1 MSTIDQINIPDLGDV
16 DEVEVIEVCVDV
28 GQKVESEDSIMIL
41 ETDKAAMEIPASVDG
56 EVKNILISVGDM
68 VKQGMPFVEIEVAET
83 SLEEI
88 NTSEVKNE
96 DSLAESKEEIIDD
109 TSGDEISLAKPLIPD
124 LGDVDEVEVI
134 EVCVDV
140 GQKVESE
147 DSIMILETDKAA
159 MEIPASVDGEV
170 KNILIS
176 VGDMVKQGMP
186 FVEIEVA
193 ETSLEEINT
202 SEVKNEDSL
211 AESKEEIID
220 DTSGDEISLAKPL
233 IPDLGDVD
241 EVEVIEVCVE
251 AGQKV
256 ESEDSIMILET
267 DKAAMEI
274 PASVDGEVKNILIN
288 VGDMVKQG
296 MPFVE
301 IETIKKAAK
310 KNNKTENIVTK
321 INEIKSDKIEEVPQ
335 KITQNIQPINYKN
348 SSVHSGPATRKLARE
363 FGINLLEVKG
373 SGPKGRILKEDLHA
387 FVSQRLNSGSTQEGF
402 QHSQP
407 DIDFSKWGSVSFEKL
422 SKFQKTASKNL
433 HTSWINIPHVTQHDD
448 ADITDLL
455 ALRADLNKQ
464 HKTKVSPLA
473 YIIKATVETLKL
485 YPLMNTSL
493 NKNLD
498 TVVLKNYFNIG
509 VAVDTPEG
517 LIVPN
522 IKDAD
527 KKTILDISD
536 NVINLANLA
545 KERKLK
551 VDQLKGATFTISSLS
566 GIGGKY
572 FTPIINPPE
581 VAILGLSK
589 PFDNLYLDDKKVVN
603 KKLLPVSLSYDHRAI
618 NGAYAARFVSEL
630 SKQLNQIQS
639 LKESFNGS

>member
-1 MSTIDQINIPDLGDV
+1 MPTINQINIPDLGDV
-16 DEVEVIEVCVDV
+16 DEVEVIEVCV
-28 GQKVESEDSIMIL
+28 
-41 ETDKAAMEIPASVDG
+41 
-56 EVKNILISVGDM
+56 EV
-68 VKQGMPFVEIEVAET
+68 
-83 SLEEI
+83 
-88 NTSEVKNE
+88 
-96 DSLAESKEEIIDD
+96 
-109 TSGDEISLAKPLIPD
+109 
-124 LGDVDEVEVI
+124 
-134 EVCVDV
+134 
-140 GQKVESE
+140 
-147 DSIMILETDKAA
+147 
-159 MEIPASVDGEV
+159 
-170 KNILIS
+170 
-176 VGDMVKQGMP
+176 
-186 FVEIEVA
+186 
-193 ETSLEEINT
+193 
-202 SEVKNEDSL
+202 
-211 AESKEEIID
+211 
-220 DTSGDEISLAKPL
+220 
-233 IPDLGDVD
+233 
-241 EVEVIEVCVE
+241 
-251 AGQKV
+251 GQKV

-301 IETIKKAAK
+301 IETIKKASK
-310 KNNKTENIVTK
+310 KTNKIENIVTK
-321 INEIKSDKIEEVPQ
+321 TSETKSDKVE
-335 KITQNIQPINYKN
+335 KIPKKINQNIQPINYKN
-348 SSVHSGPATRKLARE
+348 LSVHSGPATRKLARE

-387 FVSQRLNSGSTQEGF
+387 FVSQRLNGGSSKVGF

-407 DIDFSKWGSVSFEKL
+407 DIDFSKWGSISFEKL

-455 ALRADLNKQ
+455 ALRSDLNKQ
-464 HKTKVSPLA
+464 YKTKVSPLA

-498 TVVLKNYFNIG
+498 TVVLKDYFNIG
-509 VAVDTPEG
+509 IAVDTPEG

-527 KKTILDISD
+527 KKTILEISD
-536 NVINLANLA
+536 SVMSLANLA

-589 PFDNLYLDDKKVVN
+589 PFDNLYLDNKKVVN
-603 KKLLPVSLSYDHRAI
+603 RKLLPVSLSYDHRVI

-630 SKQLNQIQS
+630 SKQLSQIQS

>member
-1 MSTIDQINIPDLGDV
+1 MSTVKQINIPDLGDV
-16 DEVEVIEVCVDV
+16 DEVEVIEVCV
-28 GQKVESEDSIMIL
+28 KV
-41 ETDKAAMEIPASVDG
+41 
-56 EVKNILISVGDM
+56 
-68 VKQGMPFVEIEVAET
+68 
-83 SLEEI
+83 
-88 NTSEVKNE
+88 
-96 DSLAESKEEIIDD
+96 
-109 TSGDEISLAKPLIPD
+109 
-124 LGDVDEVEVI
+124 
-134 EVCVDV
+134 
-140 GQKVESE
+140 
-147 DSIMILETDKAA
+147 
-159 MEIPASVDGEV
+159 
-170 KNILIS
+170 
-176 VGDMVKQGMP
+176 
-186 FVEIEVA
+186 
-193 ETSLEEINT
+193 
-202 SEVKNEDSL
+202 
-211 AESKEEIID
+211 
-220 DTSGDEISLAKPL
+220 
-233 IPDLGDVD
+233 
-241 EVEVIEVCVE
+241 
-251 AGQKV
+251 GQKV

-301 IETIKKAAK
+301 IETIKKASK
-310 KNNKTENIVTK
+310 KTNKIEDIFTK
-321 INEIKSDKIEEVPQ
+321 ADETKSDKIEQAPS
-335 KITQNIQPINYKN
+335 KTNQNIQPINYTN

-387 FVSQRLNSGSTQEGF
+387 FVSQRLNNGSTQVGF

-455 ALRADLNKQ
+455 TLRADLNKK

-493 NKNLD
+493 NKDLD
-498 TVVLKNYFNIG
+498 TVVLKDYFNIG

-527 KKTILDISD
+527 KKTILEISE
-536 NVINLANLA
+536 NVMSLANLA

-589 PFDNLYLDDKKVVN
+589 PFDNLYLDNKKVVN
-603 KKLLPVSLSYDHRAI
+603 KKLLPVSLSYDHRVI

>member
-1 MSTIDQINIPDLGDV
+1 MLFRS
-16 DEVEVIEVCVDV
+16 
-28 GQKVESEDSIMIL
+28 
-41 ETDKAAMEIPASVDG
+41 
-56 EVKNILISVGDM
+56 
-68 VKQGMPFVEIEVAET
+68 
-83 SLEEI
+83 
-88 NTSEVKNE
+88 
-96 DSLAESKEEIIDD
+96 
-109 TSGDEISLAKPLIPD
+109 
-124 LGDVDEVEVI
+124 
-134 EVCVDV
+134 
-140 GQKVESE
+140 
-147 DSIMILETDKAA
+147 
-159 MEIPASVDGEV
+159 
-170 KNILIS
+170 
-176 VGDMVKQGMP
+176 
-186 FVEIEVA
+186 
-193 ETSLEEINT
+193 
-202 SEVKNEDSL
+202 
-211 AESKEEIID
+211 
-220 DTSGDEISLAKPL
+220 
-233 IPDLGDVD
+233 
-241 EVEVIEVCVE
+241 
-251 AGQKV
+251 
-256 ESEDSIMILET
+256 
-267 DKAAMEI
+267 
-274 PASVDGEVKNILIN
+274 
-288 VGDMVKQG
+288 
-296 MPFVE
+296 
-301 IETIKKAAK
+301 
-310 KNNKTENIVTK
+310 
-321 INEIKSDKIEEVPQ
+321 
-335 KITQNIQPINYKN
+335 
-348 SSVHSGPATRKLARE
+348 PATRKLARE

-387 FVSQRLNSGSTQEGF
+387 FVSQRLNSGSPQVGF

-448 ADITDLL
+448 ADITGLL
-455 ALRADLNKQ
+455 ALRADLNKK

-498 TVVLKNYFNIG
+498 TVVLKDYFNIG

-527 KKTILDISD
+527 KKTVLEISD
-536 NVINLANLA
+536 NVISLAKLA

-589 PFDNLYLDDKKVVN
+589 PFDNLYLDNKKVVN
-603 KKLLPVSLSYDHRAI
+603 KKLLPVSLSYDHRVI